1 MNNIS
6 IIVAIGEN
14 NEIGKNNNLLWHIS
28 EDLKRFKIL
37 TSNKT
42 VVMGRNTWN
51 SLPYKP
57 LPNRKNIVLS
67 KNKNL
72 IIEGVEILNSIET
85 IFEKKYTENEIFIIG
100 GEKVYR
106 QFLEYADKIYITKV
120 FQSFD
125 ADTWFPKID
134 ENIWQNN
141 EKSNIFYDE
150 KSNLNYQYFNYLRK
164 IK

>member
-134 ENIWQNN
+134 ENIWYNN